1 MAMSI
6 DNTYLTNYSVDA
18 NTSTADKLSSQ
29 IQSADTDEETL
40 EACKQFEAYMIQQMY
55 KNMQEAAKI
64 LTDDGDED
72 SSNEYV
78 DMFQDN
84 YLQSIAESM
93 VNSGQGLGIA
103 EQLYD
108 SIQKNSGATTAADT
122 AAVAAETGETNTKAE
137 G

>member
-6 DNTYLTNYSVDA
+6 DNTYRMNYHVDSAHSV
-18 NTSTADKLSSQ
+18 ADKVSNQ
-29 IQSADTDEETL
+29 IQNADTDEETL
-40 EACKQFEAYMIQQMY
+40 DACKQFEAYMIQQMY

-64 LTDDGDED
+64 LTDDGED
-72 SSNEYV
+72 SEGGEYV

-108 SIQKNSGATTAADT
+108 SIQKNSGVEATETSVGDT
-122 AAVAAETGETNTKAE
+122 PDGTDTPVQG
-137 G
+137 

>member
-1 MAMSI
+1 MCEVRWLC
-6 DNTYLTNYSVDA
+6 YVDA
-18 NTSTADKLSSQ
+18 NTSAADKLSNQ

-40 EACKQFEAYMIQQMY
+40 EACKQFEAYMIEQMY

-103 EQLYD
+103 EQLYE
-108 SIQKNSGATTAADT
+108 SIQKNSGAATAADT
-122 AAVAAETGETNTKAE
+122 SAMAAETGVTSTEAE